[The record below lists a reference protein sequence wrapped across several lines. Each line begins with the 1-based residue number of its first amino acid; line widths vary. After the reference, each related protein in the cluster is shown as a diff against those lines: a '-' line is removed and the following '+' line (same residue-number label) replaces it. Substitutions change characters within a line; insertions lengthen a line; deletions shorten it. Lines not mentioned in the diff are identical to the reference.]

1 MPPTLVLKKFPSQ
14 NDKLITFYYNSETP
28 CSSCCTAVLDMAEN
42 KPTYKNLGI
51 PDDIL
56 NGIFEPIESKED
68 EKNKEARTTI
78 LNEKTTPNTK
88 QPATHQNTDNKP
100 QNL

>member
-1 MPPTLVLKKFPSQ
+1 MFIGVVA
-14 NDKLITFYYNSETP
+14 
-28 CSSCCTAVLDMAEN
+28 SSYTAVLDMAEN
-42 KPTYKNLGI
+42 KPSYKNLGI

-56 NGIFEPIESKED
+56 DGIFEPIESKED

-78 LNEKTTPNTK
+78 LNEKTTPNTQ
-88 QPATHQNTDNKP
+88 QPATNQKTDKKP

>member
-1 MPPTLVLKKFPSQ
+1 M
-14 NDKLITFYYNSETP
+14 LIGVVA
-28 CSSCCTAVLDMAEN
+28 SSCTAVLDMAEN

-56 NGIFEPIESKED
+56 DGIFEQIESQED
-68 EKNKEARTTI
+68 EKTKEARTTI
-78 LNEKTTPNTK
+78 LNEKTTPNTQ
-88 QPATHQNTDNKP
+88 QPATNQKTDKKP